1 MLSDAAARGV
11 GVGGAGGAG
20 GAGSPPRGS
29 YSVKETLEHFQPYA
43 QTLLFGGSLV
53 FTIGTFVKVISDIK
67 ADVSKLSAVTDE
79 KFGKTDEKISKVQL
93 ITDEKFGKTDEKF
106 GKTDE
111 KISKV
116 QSITDEKIS
125 KVQSTTDEKIKA
137 VKAEAALE
145 AANTYFKFNHDEQ
158 FASLRPKTSLP
169 DTTSI
174 PASNKRA

>member
-79 KFGKTDEKISKVQL
+79 KFGKTDEKISKVQ
-93 ITDEKFGKTDEKF
+93 
-106 GKTDE
+106 
-111 KISKV
+111 
-116 QSITDEKIS
+116 SI
-125 KVQSTTDEKIKA
+125 TDEKIKA

-158 FASLRPKTSLP
+158 FASLRPKTPLP

>member
-1 MLSDAAARGV
+1 
-11 GVGGAGGAG
+11 
-20 GAGSPPRGS
+20 
-29 YSVKETLEHFQPYA
+29 LEHFQPYA

-79 KFGKTDEKISKVQL
+79 KFGK
-93 ITDEKFGKTDEKF
+93 
-106 GKTDE
+106 
-111 KISKV
+111 
-116 QSITDEKIS
+116 TDEKIS

>member
-1 MLSDAAARGV
+1 M
-11 GVGGAGGAG
+11 
-20 GAGSPPRGS
+20 
-29 YSVKETLEHFQPYA
+29 EHFQPYA

-67 ADVSKLSAVTDE
+67 ADVAKLSAV
-79 KFGKTDEKISKVQL
+79 
-93 ITDEKFGKTDEKF
+93 TDEKFGKTDEKF

-116 QSITDEKIS
+116 QLITDEKIS